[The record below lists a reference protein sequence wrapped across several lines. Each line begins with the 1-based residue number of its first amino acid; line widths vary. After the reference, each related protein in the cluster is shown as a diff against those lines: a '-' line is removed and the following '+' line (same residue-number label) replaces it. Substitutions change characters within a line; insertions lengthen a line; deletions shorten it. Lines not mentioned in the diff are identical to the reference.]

1 MARCCIPVSEYFPM
15 QIVMSGKLR
24 LLERVGYEPCI
35 IKYTL
40 DINLLWW
47 GTEPYLF
54 RMEGKM
60 HFHLNGQRTSRST
73 RASRIFVRNHW
84 LVPIISEMIC

>member
-1 MARCCIPVSEYFPM
+1 MQMMVSGE
-15 QIVMSGKLR
+15 LR

-47 GTEPYLF
+47 GAEPV
-54 RMEGKM
+54 
-60 HFHLNGQRTSRST
+60 
-73 RASRIFVRNHW
+73 FVPDGRKNAF
-84 LVPIISEMIC
+84 SS